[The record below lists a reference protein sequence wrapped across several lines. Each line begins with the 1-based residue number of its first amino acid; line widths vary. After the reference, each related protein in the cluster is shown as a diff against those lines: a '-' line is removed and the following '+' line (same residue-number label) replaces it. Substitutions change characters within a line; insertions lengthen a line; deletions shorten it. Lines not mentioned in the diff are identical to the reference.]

1 MKKELKGTRT
11 EKNLMEAL
19 AGESEAF
26 AKYTFF
32 SGVARREGYH
42 QIAAIF
48 DETAYNEKEHAK
60 VWAKFLGLIGD
71 TKQNLKHAA
80 DGENYEWTTMY
91 KQFAVVAD
99 EEGFPEIAKKFREVA
114 SVEVKHEERY
124 RRLLERLETDCVFKR
139 PEPIKWHCR
148 NCGYIHEGPEAPE
161 VCPACDHPRSF
172 YQPAPENY

>member
-1 MKKELKGTRT
+1 
-11 EKNLMEAL
+11 MEAL